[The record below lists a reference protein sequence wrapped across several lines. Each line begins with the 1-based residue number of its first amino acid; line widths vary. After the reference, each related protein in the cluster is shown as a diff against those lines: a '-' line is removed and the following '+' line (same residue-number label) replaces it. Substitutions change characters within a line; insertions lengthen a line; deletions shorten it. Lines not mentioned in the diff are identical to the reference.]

1 MGFQAHLLC
10 EEFFNTVGMENAMP
24 KTTLTDLERFAKY
37 YTCDLATGCW
47 NWHGAFD
54 GQPRDGD
61 NPRGRYGRFVI
72 KKRTMGA
79 HRASY
84 ELHCG
89 PAPKGMQACHKCDN
103 PACVNP
109 DHLFLGTHQDNTDD
123 KVAKGRCAMSRGFRP
138 RLGTGVGLLGK
149 VKTSC
154 AICAAEMEQLY
165 TGWKRGAKPCC
176 SKACKAEMLRG
187 LRRSGVIGQKAGNK
201 RIPPAANAQYIRGNY
216 MVPAVCAHCAVPT
229 MQLMSKQRKGM
240 ESFCSNRCASLRH
253 RRK

>member
-1 MGFQAHLLC
+1 
-10 EEFFNTVGMENAMP
+10 MP

-84 ELHCG
+84 ELHRG

-138 RLGTGVGLLGK
+138 RLGTGVSHQTTRGQVVNTNCSVCGL
-149 VKTSC
+149 
-154 AICAAEMEQLY
+154 AMEQRY
-165 TGWKRGAKPCC
+165 CGWKRGAMPCC
-176 SKACKAEMLRG
+176 SDKCKSEKLRA
-187 LRRSGVIGQKAGNK
+187 LRRAGVIGQKTGNK
-201 RIPPAANAQYIRGNY
+201 RMAVPTNAQYISGNY
-216 MVPAVCAHCAVPT
+216 VVPSSCAYCHKPT
-229 MQLMSKQRKGM
+229 MQRLSAYRR
-240 ESFCSNRCASLRH
+240 ENLSFCGPRCGSFH
-253 RRK
+253 YRRR